1 MKATR
6 LRQTTTI
13 ILINH
18 IFKICTNIYI
28 YIHMHIKT
36 YHYTTDCRREAL
48 LPSCSPQNAV
58 TAITAKIKI
67 VWRMSSPRSN
77 LRRQKRYWSG
87 GAAANILETHH
98 VYLPEG
104 QIRRDWRATLQMPT
118 PVGKTMGPSLW
129 SKKVNHIK
137 PHRNA
142 ELQWINNTNSINWT
156 PRRIAATICHDELE
170 RRFVGPCCCLAAEQ
184 SL

>member
-1 MKATR
+1 MYKY
-6 LRQTTTI
+6 
-13 ILINH
+13 
-18 IFKICTNIYI
+18 IYI
-28 YIHMHIKT
+28 YTYMHIKT

-48 LPSCSPQNAV
+48 LASCSPQNAV

-129 SKKVNHIK
+129 SKLDDGWPESEKHV
-137 PHRNA
+137 
-142 ELQWINNTNSINWT
+142 LQAALSMVVVKNSRWM
-156 PRRIAATICHDELE
+156 
-170 RRFVGPCCCLAAEQ
+170 VGEFYMSYGGIGCEK
-184 SL
+184 